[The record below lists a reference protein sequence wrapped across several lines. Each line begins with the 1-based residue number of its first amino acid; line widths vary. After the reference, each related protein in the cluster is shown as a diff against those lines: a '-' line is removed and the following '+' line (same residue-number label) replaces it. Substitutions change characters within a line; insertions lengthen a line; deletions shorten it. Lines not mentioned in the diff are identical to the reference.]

1 MRIEDIALLSW
12 YILIAS
18 VVLTAMS
25 ACVELDISG
34 NASGNGS
41 HMLEIGNDSI
51 LSIYENVTGWQIATC
66 PNMQMNEV
74 RR

>member
-12 YILIAS
+12 YILLAGL
-18 VVLTAMS
+18 LTIS
-25 ACVELDISG
+25 LSSCVELDISG

-41 HMLEIGNDSI
+41 HMLEIGNDSLI
-51 LSIYENVTGWQIATC
+51 SIYENVTDFATC
-66 PNMQMNEV
+66 PNVHMNGV